1 MRELTPYTTEHN
13 SLQWARLE
21 IAWVESAAA
30 QRTVI
35 VVAER
40 IFASLVQDRARNIVN
55 FCRLHPTTFS
65 GTGEQVDVV
74 KMQLTDVARTWKS
87 EETILE
93 RSIVWNIF
101 FDGFYVRFFPLTAQ
115 DDIGFIEL
123 RQEGMMIDA
132 YAVKFSR
139 LSRFSPSLV
148 AEERNRACNAP
159 FFQLFSKI
167 EDTT

>member
-1 MRELTPYTTEHN
+1 MQISVGFILHL
-13 SLQWARLE
+13 SLGP
-21 IAWVESAAA
+21 ES
-30 QRTVI
+30 
-35 VVAER
+35 
-40 IFASLVQDRARNIVN
+40 
-55 FCRLHPTTFS
+55 
-65 GTGEQVDVV
+65 QVDVV

-93 RSIVWNIF
+93 RSVVWNIF
-101 FDGFYVRFFPLTAQ
+101 FDGFYVRFFLLTTQ

-148 AEERNRACNAP
+148 AEERNRACNTP
-159 FFQLFSKI
+159 FSIVFQNRGHYLKLHY
-167 EDTT
+167 TT